1 MTVGQTHQLGKIIG
15 PSDAS
20 VKWDSQNKNV
30 ATVDSNGKITALS
43 AGTTIISIAVSK
55 FQITETSAFT
65 LTVTEN
71 YENPEIC
78 PLVINNAIY
87 YIKNLSGKYLDV
99 YNGNTTDG
107 TRLLQYN
114 FSGSENQRFKIQHIS
129 GAEYKIIPQNAT
141 NKVLSVNGSKHV
153 VLETEN
159 GSSCQRW
166 YIFNRNG
173 NVQIV
178 NKQYNQCPLEIS
190 STDNYVC
197 VGNTTNYDTWQLE
210 VQSYPLELFG
220 VEQVK
225 ISHLQTENGYHLYI
239 YILKNNK
246 TSEYTALI
254 NSSSNEEFEVY
265 NINEET
271 KEKMDAAWA
280 GYSNGTYENNSFE
293 EYCGGARLALDY
305 GNLKLPSNISRTSD
319 EYYAAWL
326 YVTGL
331 NEKAYEQFINDL
343 PYVVTGIVLTFATIS
358 ITFYALDNMA
368 YNAAVNTSQVLNQ
381 NQTNQ
386 IASKVSEKIGTYS
399 SSTLNR
405 VLQMCIRNPSSKN
418 VVLGMSESTNPYYKV
433 AETLKFNHFFTNQ
446 WDKLVSQYGR
456 HFMDIVNMHYLELQK
471 ARDCIFYLSSDPN
484 SKTITHGFAMEIQWL
499 IQQGYHFTKTI
510 IDGIELWIATK

>member
-1 MTVGQTHQLGKIIG
+1 M
-15 PSDAS
+15 
-20 VKWDSQNKNV
+20 
-30 ATVDSNGKITALS
+30 
-43 AGTTIISIAVSK
+43 
-55 FQITETSAFT
+55 
-65 LTVTEN
+65 
-71 YENPEIC
+71 
-78 PLVINNAIY
+78 
-87 YIKNLSGKYLDV
+87 
-99 YNGNTTDG
+99 
-107 TRLLQYN
+107 
-114 FSGSENQRFKIQHIS
+114 
-129 GAEYKIIPQNAT
+129 
-141 NKVLSVNGSKHV
+141 
-153 VLETEN
+153 
-159 GSSCQRW
+159 
-166 YIFNRNG
+166 
-173 NVQIV
+173 
-178 NKQYNQCPLEIS
+178 
-190 STDNYVC
+190 
-197 VGNTTNYDTWQLE
+197 
-210 VQSYPLELFG
+210 QSYPLELFG

-271 KEKMDAAWA
+271 KDKMDAAWA
-280 GYSNGTYENNSFE
+280 GYSSGTYENNSFE

-331 NEKAYEQFINDL
+331 NDKAYEQFINDL

-381 NQTNQ
+381 NQTAQ

-418 VVLGMSESTNPYYKV
+418 VVLGMAGDNPSYYQV
-433 AETLKFNHFFTNQ
+433 AEALKFNHFYTDQ
-446 WDKLVSQYGR
+446 WDNLVNQYGR
-456 HFMDIVNMHYLELQK
+456 HFMDLVNMHYLELQK
-471 ARDCIFYLSSDPN
+471 ARDCIFYLSSDP
-484 SKTITHGFAMEIQWL
+484 SGKITHGFEMEVKWL
-499 IQQGYHFTKTI
+499 IQQGYHFSKTI